1 MDSILVSIIIP
12 TYNRAHL
19 IGETL
24 DSVLAQ
30 TYQNWE
36 CIIVDDGSSDSTD
49 SLIAT
54 YKTIDVRFQYLHRTP
69 EKIKGANACRNIG
82 LGAAQGEYIMFFDS
96 DDVMT
101 PDHLLVKISAMQF
114 HSCDY
119 VITRTEFLKG
129 HKEDN
134 ENNYRFHL
142 YPLIAFNYVSQAINW
157 LTPDIC
163 IKKNIAQSIQFNE
176 SLQAGQEFNYFS
188 KLVHQSVNA
197 KFINKTVTLRRSH
210 NDSIQAALNTPQ
222 KTSERIFRTKWTT
235 YSELIDIADQD
246 TRRELLKS
254 CVSALYEGRLAWT
267 WNKPQFAKAIF
278 KEYGF
283 RGMYY
288 LLFMLNLKMFGR
300 GYYFYKKLASNT

>member
-82 LGAAQGEYIMFFDS
+82 LGAA
-96 DDVMT
+96 
-101 PDHLLVKISAMQF
+101 
-114 HSCDY
+114 
-119 VITRTEFLKG
+119 
-129 HKEDN
+129 
-134 ENNYRFHL
+134 
-142 YPLIAFNYVSQAINW
+142 
-157 LTPDIC
+157 
-163 IKKNIAQSIQFNE
+163 
-176 SLQAGQEFNYFS
+176 QEFNYFS